1 MNYTPPR
8 RSDGTLQ
15 SVRARQLW
23 PQGKPFR
30 ILSIDGGGIRGVF
43 PAAYLAELENRFL
56 SRRSIASYFDM
67 IAGTSTGGI
76 IALALA
82 HGMTAAEALAIYRD
96 RGARIFRPRT
106 GVSKWRQT
114 LRWVSKP
121 KHDPAVLKDELLQ
134 VFGSAVLDDAKSRL
148 IIAEASGQHIKE
160 LFLSEVVQPFVP
172 CSKVSVCS

>member
-15 SVRARQLW
+15 SVRAKQPW

-82 HGMTAAEALAIYRD
+82 HGMTAAEALAVYRD
-96 RGARIFRPRT
+96 RGARIFPPRT

-121 KHDPAVLKDELLQ
+121 KHDPAVLKLSFCRFL
-134 VFGSAVLDDAKSRL
+134 
-148 IIAEASGQHIKE
+148 EA
-160 LFLSEVVQPFVP
+160 P
-172 CSKVSVCS
+172 CLTMRSLA